1 MTPLLKVEDLQVSF
15 FKNKEEAC
23 AVDKISFEIYPGETL
38 ALVGESGCGKTTTA
52 HALFRLVPSPGR
64 IVAGTIAL
72 HEKNL
77 LALNEKQL
85 NAVRGKEMG
94 LILQDALSALNPV
107 MRVGEQIAEALRR
120 HLALDKKSA
129 KQQALAWME
138 KVRLPRAEKLYDCY
152 PHQLSG
158 GQRQRVLIAIAL
170 ACRPALVVADEPT
183 TALDVSLQSQILALL
198 KELKAELSLA
208 MLWITHDLAVVAQ
221 IADRV
226 AVMHA
231 GKIVETAA
239 TETLF
244 TQPRHP
250 YTQNLL
256 AAIPR
261 IEFSLPS
268 SNADPASNAN
278 PASGTSQKLL

>member
-72 HEKNL
+72 RGKNL
-77 LALNEKQL
+77 LALHEKQL
-85 NAVRGKEMG
+85 NAIRGKEMG

-107 MRVGEQIAEALRR
+107 MPVGEQIAEVLRR

-129 KQQALAWME
+129 KQQARAWME
-138 KVRLPRAEKLYDCY
+138 KVRLPHAEKLYDCY

-183 TALDVSLQSQILALL
+183 TALDVSLQSHILALL

-244 TQPRHP
+244 TQPQHV
-250 YTQNLL
+250 YTQSLL
-256 AAIPR
+256 AAMPR
-261 IEFSLPS
+261 LAFPRGL
-268 SNADPASNAN
+268 
-278 PASGTSQKLL
+278 T

>member
-1 MTPLLKVEDLQVSF
+1 MKPLLTVENLQVSF
-15 FKNKEEAC
+15 LKQKEETR
-23 AVDKISFEIYPGETL
+23 AVNKISFEIFPGETL

-52 HALFRLVPSPGR
+52 LALFRLVPHGGR
-64 IVAGTIAL
+64 IVAGAITL
-72 HEKNL
+72 RERNL
-77 LALNEKQL
+77 LALSEKRL
-85 NAVRGKEMG
+85 NAIRGKEMG

-107 MRVGEQIAEALRR
+107 MKVGEQIAEVLRR
-120 HLALDKKSA
+120 HLALDKKAA

-138 KVRLPRAEKLYDCY
+138 KVQLPHAVKMYDRY

-183 TALDVSLQSQILALL
+183 SALDVSVQSQILALL
-198 KELKAELSLA
+198 KELKNELQLA
-208 MLWITHDLAVVAQ
+208 VLWITHDLAVVSQ

-239 TETLF
+239 TATLF
-244 TQPRHP
+244 TQPRHA
-250 YTQNLL
+250 YTKSLL
-256 AAIPR
+256 AAVPKIGFP
-261 IEFSLPS
+261 LPDTKS
-268 SNADPASNAN
+268 FPA
-278 PASGTSQKLL
+278 P

>member
-1 MTPLLKVEDLQVSF
+1 
-15 FKNKEEAC
+15 
-23 AVDKISFEIYPGETL
+23 
-38 ALVGESGCGKTTTA
+38 VGESGCGKTTTA
-52 HALFRLVPSPGR
+52 HALFGLVPAPGR
-64 IVAGTIAL
+64 IVAGEIVL
-72 HEKNL
+72 REKNL
-77 LALNEKQL
+77 LALNEKRR
-85 NAVRGKEMG
+85 NAIRGKEMG

-107 MRVGEQIAEALRR
+107 MRVGEQIAEVLRR
-120 HLALDKKSA
+120 HLARDKKSA
-129 KQQALAWME
+129 KDETLAWME
-138 KVRLPRAEKLYDCY
+138 KVRLPDPEKMYDHY

-183 TALDVSLQSQILALL
+183 TALDVSLQSRILALL
-198 KELKAELSLA
+198 QELKSELHLS

-226 AVMHA
+226 AVMQA

-244 TQPRHP
+244 TRPRHP
-250 YTQNLL
+250 YTQSLL

-261 IEFSLPS
+261 IAFSR
-268 SNADPASNAN
+268 PAATDKNSA
-278 PASGTSQKLL
+278 P

>member
-1 MTPLLKVEDLQVSF
+1 MTPLLKVENLQVCF
-15 FKNKEEAC
+15 FKKEERAC
-23 AVDKISFEIYPGETL
+23 AVNGISFEIFPGETL

-52 HALFRLVPSPGR
+52 HALFRLVPAPGR
-64 IVAGTIAL
+64 IVAGAIAL
-72 HEKNL
+72 REKNL
-77 LALNEKQL
+77 LALEEKQL

-107 MRVGEQIAEALRR
+107 MRVGEQIAEVLRR
-120 HLALDKKSA
+120 HLSLDKKA
-129 KQQALAWME
+129 ARREALAWME
-138 KVRLPRAEKLYDCY
+138 KVRLPNVEKMYDQY

-183 TALDVSLQSQILALL
+183 SALDVSVQSRILALL
-198 KELKAELSLA
+198 QELKNELQLS

-226 AVMHA
+226 AVMRA

-239 TETLF
+239 TAKLF
-244 TQPRHP
+244 TQPQHA
-250 YTQNLL
+250 YTQSLL

-261 IEFSLPS
+261 IAFAPPLS
-268 SNADPASNAN
+268 
-278 PASGTSQKLL
+278 

>member
-1 MTPLLKVEDLQVSF
+1 MTPLLKVENLQVGF
-15 FKNKEEAC
+15 FKGKEETR
-23 AVDKISFEIYPGETL
+23 AVENVSFEIYPGETL

-52 HALFRLVPSPGR
+52 HALFRLISPPGR
-64 IVAGTIAL
+64 IIGGEIVL
-72 HEKNL
+72 REKKL

-85 NAVRGKEMG
+85 NAIRGKEMG

-107 MRVGEQIAEALRR
+107 MCVGEQIAEVLRR

-129 KQQALAWME
+129 KAQALAWME
-138 KVRLPRAEKLYDCY
+138 KVRLTGASEKLYASY

-183 TALDVSLQSQILALL
+183 SALDVSLQSEILALL
-198 KELKAELSLA
+198 NELKAELHLA
-208 MLWITHDLAVVAQ
+208 MLWISHDLAVVAQ

-226 AVMHA
+226 AVMRA

-239 TETLF
+239 TATLF
-244 TQPRHP
+244 TQPQHA
-250 YTQNLL
+250 YTQSLL

-261 IEFSLPS
+261 ITFPQGQSLKP
-268 SNADPASNAN
+268 
-278 PASGTSQKLL
+278 

>member
-1 MTPLLKVEDLQVSF
+1 MTPLLKVENLQVCFS
-15 FKNKEEAC
+15 KKAEQLC
-23 AVDKISFEIYPGETL
+23 AVNCISFEIFPGETL

-52 HALFRLVPSPGR
+52 HALFRVVPTPGR
-64 IVAGTIAL
+64 IVAGSIAL
-72 HEKNL
+72 REKNL
-77 LALNEKQL
+77 LVLNEKQL
-85 NAVRGKEMG
+85 NEIRGKEMG

-107 MRVGEQIAEALRR
+107 MRVGEQIAEVLRR
-120 HLALDKKSA
+120 HLSLNKKNA
-129 KQQALAWME
+129 KREALAWME
-138 KVRLPRAEKLYDCY
+138 KVRLPHVEKIYDHY

-183 TALDVSLQSQILALL
+183 SALDVSVQSQILALL
-198 KELKAELSLA
+198 KELKHELQLSL
-208 MLWITHDLAVVAQ
+208 LWITHDLAVVAQ

-239 TETLF
+239 TAMLF
-244 TQPRHP
+244 SQPQHA
-250 YTQNLL
+250 YTQSLL

-261 IEFSLPS
+261 IAFAPPAAPPS
-268 SNADPASNAN
+268 GSNNASI
-278 PASGTSQKLL
+278 